1 MSHKTNHT
9 NTSFLTTTRQKKM
22 ATGAQ
27 GNELRVSFSNTV
39 RTQEMLQTN
48 PDYLSRS
55 FITVILRRLKVSEIY
70 ILVVQKATTKQRKA
84 TRQQ

>member
-1 MSHKTNHT
+1 
-9 NTSFLTTTRQKKM
+9 M

>member
-1 MSHKTNHT
+1 
-9 NTSFLTTTRQKKM
+9 M

-70 ILVVQKATTKQRKA
+70 ISVVQKATTKQRKA